1 MVNPPRHTKMP
12 GSRSPHH
19 DDFNRGRRT
28 AALKYFSEGKQQLIR
43 KEKTLQD
50 ILGNWFFEIKE
61 FGQTPEREEKKMKRK
76 LMTMLLA
83 LCLVVTMMPAMTSTA
98 AATSYIENVTA
109 EITAVEGGISALN
122 PTCTTPDS
130 TYSVKIEK
138 VEGKK
143 RIMSLG
149 GKPRY
154 IWSTATSFE
163 PGKTYRLTVRFSSN
177 VESLFTYSS
186 RPGGDV
192 DAPAANVTFKINGE
206 TRPTIDLY
214 TSGAGISEWDDYDTH
229 EMLVQTE
236 VEIPKVA
243 VSGITLNNST
253 LSLTTGQNFTLQAM
267 LSPSNATNKEVT
279 WESSDAGVA
288 AVSKDGVV
296 TAKKA
301 GKATIVVKAADES
314 GKYASC
320 VVTVTEAKKEVTGVT
335 LNKSS
340 LNLGVGGS
348 EVLSATV
355 LPADAT
361 NKQVTWLSSTPSVAT
376 VSQSGVVTGVKEGT
390 TQISVITAEG
400 SKTAICSVT
409 VGGQTPITP
418 TQPGT
423 QTGGI
428 IDPATG
434 KTAAATFSGM
444 EIELDY
450 TSTAYNGSDK
460 EPGVAI
466 QDASGNDLTEDVD
479 YTLDYYN
486 NLTVGKATVIVS
498 GKGKYAGVI
507 AGVKFTIKPKTVTVK
522 AVKKASSRK
531 LNVVWASH
539 KTQTT
544 GFQVRYAT
552 TKKFKSGTYKT
563 VTLTSKSATSKALTK
578 LKAGKTYYV
587 KVRAYK
593 TVDGKKIYSSWSK
606 VKSAKA

>member
-1 MVNPPRHTKMP
+1 MQFP
-12 GSRSPHH
+12 
-19 DDFNRGRRT
+19 
-28 AALKYFSEGKQQLIR
+28 Y
-43 KEKTLQD
+43 
-50 ILGNWFFEIKE
+50 
-61 FGQTPEREEKKMKRK
+61 
-76 LMTMLLA
+76 
-83 LCLVVTMMPAMTSTA
+83 ST
-98 AATSYIENVTA
+98 
-109 EITAVEGGISALN
+109 
-122 PTCTTPDS
+122 
-130 TYSVKIEK
+130 
-138 VEGKK
+138 
-143 RIMSLG
+143 
-149 GKPRY
+149 
-154 IWSTATSFE
+154 
-163 PGKTYRLTVRFSSN
+163 
-177 VESLFTYSS
+177 
-186 RPGGDV
+186 RPSGAV
-192 DAPAANVTFKINGE
+192 DAPAANVTFKINGK
-206 TRPTIDLY
+206 TTTIDLY
-214 TSGAGISEWDDYDTH
+214 TSGDGISDWAPDDNNAN

-301 GKATIVVKAADES
+301 GKATIVAKAADES

-340 LNLGVGGS
+340 LNLGGGGS

-361 NKQVTWLSSTPSVAT
+361 NKQVTWLSSTPSIAT

-418 TQPGT
+418 TEPGT

-507 AGVKFTIKPKTVTVK
+507 AGVRFTIKPKTVTVK
-522 AVKKASSRK
+522 SVKKASSRK

>member
-1 MVNPPRHTKMP
+1 
-12 GSRSPHH
+12 
-19 DDFNRGRRT
+19 
-28 AALKYFSEGKQQLIR
+28 
-43 KEKTLQD
+43 
-50 ILGNWFFEIKE
+50 
-61 FGQTPEREEKKMKRK
+61 MKRK

-98 AATSYIENVTA
+98 AAVTSIEKVTA

-143 RIMSLG
+143 RITRVD
-149 GKPRY
+149 GKPKY

-163 PGKTYRLTVRFSSN
+163 PGNTYRLTVRFSSN
-177 VESLFTYSS
+177 YWEGYSYENS
-186 RPGGDV
+186 MNFAYSTRPSGAV
-192 DAPAANVTFKINGE
+192 DAPAVDVTFKINGK
-206 TRPTIDLY
+206 TTTIDLY
-214 TSGAGISEWDDYDTH
+214 TSGDDISDWAPDDGNAN

-320 VVTVTEAKKEVTGVT
+320 VVTVTEVKKEVTGVT

-390 TQISVITAEG
+390 TQISVITADG

-409 VGGQTPITP
+409 VSGQAQTE
-418 TQPGT
+418 PGT

-460 EPGVAI
+460 EPGVSI

-507 AGVKFTIKPKTVTVK
+507 AGVRFTIKPKTVTVK
-522 AVKKASSRK
+522 SVKKASSRK

-563 VTLTSKSATSKALTK
+563 VTLTSKSATSKVLTK

>member
-1 MVNPPRHTKMP
+1 
-12 GSRSPHH
+12 
-19 DDFNRGRRT
+19 
-28 AALKYFSEGKQQLIR
+28 
-43 KEKTLQD
+43 
-50 ILGNWFFEIKE
+50 
-61 FGQTPEREEKKMKRK
+61 
-76 LMTMLLA
+76 MTMLLA

-98 AATSYIENVTA
+98 AAVTSIEKVTA

-143 RIMSLG
+143 RIMRID
-149 GKPRY
+149 GKPKY

-163 PGKTYRLTVRFSSN
+163 PGNTYRLTVRFSSN
-177 VESLFTYSS
+177 YWEGYSYENS
-186 RPGGDV
+186 MNFAYSTRPSGAV
-192 DAPAANVTFKINGE
+192 DAPAVDVTFKINGK
-206 TRPTIDLY
+206 TTTIDLY
-214 TSGAGISEWDDYDTH
+214 TSGDDISDWAPDDGNAN

-301 GKATIVVKAADES
+301 GKATIVAKAADES

-320 VVTVTEAKKEVTGVT
+320 VVTVTEVKKEVTGVM

-390 TQISVITAEG
+390 TQISVITADG

-409 VGGQTPITP
+409 VSGQAQTE
-418 TQPGT
+418 PGT

-466 QDASGNDLTEDVD
+466 QDAYGNDLTEDVD

-522 AVKKASSRK
+522 SVKKASSRK

>member
-1 MVNPPRHTKMP
+1 
-12 GSRSPHH
+12 
-19 DDFNRGRRT
+19 
-28 AALKYFSEGKQQLIR
+28 
-43 KEKTLQD
+43 
-50 ILGNWFFEIKE
+50 
-61 FGQTPEREEKKMKRK
+61 MKRK

-98 AATSYIENVTA
+98 AAVTSIEKVTA

-143 RIMSLG
+143 RIMRVD
-149 GKPRY
+149 GKPKY
-154 IWSTATSFE
+154 IWTTATSFE
-163 PGKTYRLTVRFSSN
+163 PGNTYRLTVRFSSN
-177 VESLFTYSS
+177 YWEGYSYENS
-186 RPGGDV
+186 MNFAYSTRPSGAV
-192 DAPAANVTFKINGE
+192 DAPAVDVTFKINGK
-206 TRPTIDLY
+206 TTTIDLY
-214 TSGAGISEWDDYDTH
+214 TSGDDISDWAPDDGNAN

-301 GKATIVVKAADES
+301 GKATIVAKAADES

-320 VVTVTEAKKEVTGVT
+320 VVTVTEVKKEVTGVT

-409 VGGQTPITP
+409 VSGQTPITP
-418 TQPGT
+418 TEPGT

-460 EPGVAI
+460 EPGVSI

-507 AGVKFTIKPKTVTVK
+507 AGVRFTIKPKTVTVK
-522 AVKKASSRK
+522 SVKKASSRK

-578 LKAGKTYYV
+578 LKAGNTYYV

-606 VKSAKA
+606 VKSAKV

>member
-1 MVNPPRHTKMP
+1 
-12 GSRSPHH
+12 
-19 DDFNRGRRT
+19 
-28 AALKYFSEGKQQLIR
+28 
-43 KEKTLQD
+43 
-50 ILGNWFFEIKE
+50 
-61 FGQTPEREEKKMKRK
+61 MKRK

-98 AATSYIENVTA
+98 AAVTSIEKVTA

-143 RIMSLG
+143 RIMRVD
-149 GKPRY
+149 GKPKY
-154 IWSTATSFE
+154 IWTTATSFE
-163 PGKTYRLTVRFSSN
+163 PGNTYRLTVRFSSN
-177 VESLFTYSS
+177 YWKGYSYENS
-186 RPGGDV
+186 MNFAYSTRPSGAV
-192 DAPAANVTFKINGE
+192 DAPAVDVTFKINGK
-206 TRPTIDLY
+206 TTTIDLY
-214 TSGAGISEWDDYDTH
+214 TSGDDISDWATDDGNAN

-301 GKATIVVKAADES
+301 GKATIVAKAADES

-320 VVTVTEAKKEVTGVT
+320 VVTVTEVKKEVTGVT

-340 LNLGVGGS
+340 LNLGIGGS

-409 VGGQTPITP
+409 VSGQTPITP
-418 TQPGT
+418 TEPGT

-450 TSTAYNGSDK
+450 TSTAYNGNDK

-466 QDASGNDLTEDVD
+466 QDAYGNDLTEDVD

-507 AGVKFTIKPKTVTVK
+507 AGVRFTIKPKTVTVK
-522 AVKKASSRK
+522 SVKKASSRK

>member
-1 MVNPPRHTKMP
+1 
-12 GSRSPHH
+12 
-19 DDFNRGRRT
+19 
-28 AALKYFSEGKQQLIR
+28 
-43 KEKTLQD
+43 
-50 ILGNWFFEIKE
+50 
-61 FGQTPEREEKKMKRK
+61 MKRK

-98 AATSYIENVTA
+98 AAVTSIEKVTA

-143 RIMSLG
+143 RITRID
-149 GKPRY
+149 GKPKY

-163 PGKTYRLTVRFSSN
+163 PGNTYRLTVRFSSN
-177 VESLFTYSS
+177 YWEGYSYENS
-186 RPGGDV
+186 MNFAYSTRPSGAV
-192 DAPAANVTFKINGE
+192 DAPAVDVTFKINGK
-206 TRPTIDLY
+206 TTTIDLY
-214 TSGAGISEWDDYDTH
+214 TSGDDISDWAPDDGNAN

-301 GKATIVVKAADES
+301 GKATIVAKAADES

-320 VVTVTEAKKEVTGVT
+320 VVTVTEVKKEVTGVT

-390 TQISVITAEG
+390 TQISVITADG

-409 VGGQTPITP
+409 VSGQAQTE
-418 TQPGT
+418 PGT

-466 QDASGNDLTEDVD
+466 QDAYGNDLTEDVD

-507 AGVKFTIKPKTVTVK
+507 AGVRFTIKPKTVTVK
-522 AVKKASSRK
+522 SVKKASSRK

-606 VKSAKA
+606 VKSAKV

>member
-1 MVNPPRHTKMP
+1 M
-12 GSRSPHH
+12 
-19 DDFNRGRRT
+19 
-28 AALKYFSEGKQQLIR
+28 
-43 KEKTLQD
+43 QD

-98 AATSYIENVTA
+98 AAISSIEKVTA

-143 RIMSLG
+143 RIMRID
-149 GKPRY
+149 GKPKY

-177 VESLFTYSS
+177 YWEGYSYADS
-186 RPGGDV
+186 MQFSYSTRPSGAV
-192 DAPAANVTFKINGE
+192 DAPAVDVTFKINGE

-214 TSGAGISEWDDYDTH
+214 TSGDGISDWAPDDGNAN

-301 GKATIVVKAADES
+301 GKATIVAKAADES

-409 VGGQTPITP
+409 VSGQAQTE
-418 TQPGT
+418 PGT

-428 IDPATG
+428 VDPATG

-507 AGVKFTIKPKTVTVK
+507 AGVRFTIKPKTVTVK
-522 AVKKASSRK
+522 SVKKASSRK

>member
-1 MVNPPRHTKMP
+1 
-12 GSRSPHH
+12 
-19 DDFNRGRRT
+19 
-28 AALKYFSEGKQQLIR
+28 
-43 KEKTLQD
+43 
-50 ILGNWFFEIKE
+50 
-61 FGQTPEREEKKMKRK
+61 
-76 LMTMLLA
+76 MLLA

-98 AATSYIENVTA
+98 AAVTSIEKVTA

-143 RIMSLG
+143 RIMRVD
-149 GKPRY
+149 GKPKY
-154 IWSTATSFE
+154 IWTTATSFE
-163 PGKTYRLTVRFSSN
+163 PGNTYRLTVRFSSN
-177 VESLFTYSS
+177 YWEGYSYENS
-186 RPGGDV
+186 MNFAYSTRPSGAV
-192 DAPAANVTFKINGE
+192 DAPAVDVTFKINGK
-206 TRPTIDLY
+206 TTTIDLY
-214 TSGAGISEWDDYDTH
+214 TSGDDISDWAPDDGNAN

-301 GKATIVVKAADES
+301 GKATIVAKAADES

-390 TQISVITAEG
+390 TQISVITADG
-400 SKTAICSVT
+400 SKTAICSVI
-409 VGGQTPITP
+409 VSGQTQTE
-418 TQPGT
+418 PGT

-460 EPGVAI
+460 EPGVSI

-507 AGVKFTIKPKTVTVK
+507 AGVRFTIKPKTVTVK
-522 AVKKASSRK
+522 SVKKASSRK

>member
-1 MVNPPRHTKMP
+1 
-12 GSRSPHH
+12 
-19 DDFNRGRRT
+19 
-28 AALKYFSEGKQQLIR
+28 
-43 KEKTLQD
+43 
-50 ILGNWFFEIKE
+50 
-61 FGQTPEREEKKMKRK
+61 MKRK

-98 AATSYIENVTA
+98 AAVTSIEKVTA

-130 TYSVKIEK
+130 TYSVRIEK

-143 RIMSLG
+143 RIMRID
-149 GKPRY
+149 GKPKY

-163 PGKTYRLTVRFSSN
+163 PGNTYRLTVRFSSN
-177 VESLFTYSS
+177 VESMTFPYST
-186 RPGGDV
+186 RPSGAV
-192 DAPAANVTFKINGE
+192 DAPAVDVTFKINGK
-206 TRPTIDLY
+206 TTTIDLY
-214 TSGAGISEWDDYDTH
+214 TSGDGISEWDDNDIR

-301 GKATIVVKAADES
+301 GKATIVAKAADES

-361 NKQVTWLSSTPSVAT
+361 NKQVTWLSSTPSIAT

-409 VGGQTPITP
+409 VSGQTPITP
-418 TQPGT
+418 TEPGT

-507 AGVKFTIKPKTVTVK
+507 AGVRFTIKPKTVTIK
-522 AVKKASSRK
+522 SVKKASSRK

>member
-1 MVNPPRHTKMP
+1 
-12 GSRSPHH
+12 
-19 DDFNRGRRT
+19 
-28 AALKYFSEGKQQLIR
+28 
-43 KEKTLQD
+43 
-50 ILGNWFFEIKE
+50 
-61 FGQTPEREEKKMKRK
+61 MKRK

-98 AATSYIENVTA
+98 AAVTSIEKVTA

-143 RIMSLG
+143 RITRID
-149 GKPRY
+149 GKPKY

-163 PGKTYRLTVRFSSN
+163 PGNTYRLTVRFSSN
-177 VESLFTYSS
+177 YWEGYSYENS
-186 RPGGDV
+186 MNFAYSTRPSGAV
-192 DAPAANVTFKINGE
+192 DAPAVDVTFKINGK
-206 TRPTIDLY
+206 TTTIDLY
-214 TSGAGISEWDDYDTH
+214 TSGDDISDWAPDDGNAN

-301 GKATIVVKAADES
+301 GKATIVAKAADES

-320 VVTVTEAKKEVTGVT
+320 VVTVTEVKKEVTGVT

-409 VGGQTPITP
+409 VSGQAQTE
-418 TQPGT
+418 PGT

-460 EPGVAI
+460 EPGVSI

-507 AGVKFTIKPKTVTVK
+507 AGVRFTIKPKTVTVK
-522 AVKKASSRK
+522 SVKKASSRK

>member
-1 MVNPPRHTKMP
+1 M
-12 GSRSPHH
+12 
-19 DDFNRGRRT
+19 
-28 AALKYFSEGKQQLIR
+28 
-43 KEKTLQD
+43 
-50 ILGNWFFEIKE
+50 
-61 FGQTPEREEKKMKRK
+61 
-76 LMTMLLA
+76 
-83 LCLVVTMMPAMTSTA
+83 
-98 AATSYIENVTA
+98 
-109 EITAVEGGISALN
+109 
-122 PTCTTPDS
+122 
-130 TYSVKIEK
+130 
-138 VEGKK
+138 
-143 RIMSLG
+143 
-149 GKPRY
+149 
-154 IWSTATSFE
+154 
-163 PGKTYRLTVRFSSN
+163 
-177 VESLFTYSS
+177 
-186 RPGGDV
+186 
-192 DAPAANVTFKINGE
+192 TFKINGK
-206 TRPTIDLY
+206 TTTIDLY
-214 TSGAGISEWDDYDTH
+214 TSGDDISDWAPDDGNAN

-301 GKATIVVKAADES
+301 GKATIVAKAADES

-361 NKQVTWLSSTPSVAT
+361 NKQVTWLSSTPSIAT

-409 VGGQTPITP
+409 VSGQTPITP
-418 TQPGT
+418 TEPGT

-434 KTAAATFSGM
+434 KTAATTFSGM

-507 AGVKFTIKPKTVTVK
+507 AGVRFTIKPKTVTVK
-522 AVKKASSRK
+522 SVKKASSRK

>member
-1 MVNPPRHTKMP
+1 
-12 GSRSPHH
+12 
-19 DDFNRGRRT
+19 
-28 AALKYFSEGKQQLIR
+28 
-43 KEKTLQD
+43 
-50 ILGNWFFEIKE
+50 
-61 FGQTPEREEKKMKRK
+61 MKRK

-98 AATSYIENVTA
+98 AAVTSIEKVTA

-143 RIMSLG
+143 RIMRVD
-149 GKPRY
+149 GKPKY

-163 PGKTYRLTVRFSSN
+163 PGNTYRLTVRFSSN
-177 VESLFTYSS
+177 YWEGYSYENS
-186 RPGGDV
+186 MNFAYSTRPSGAV
-192 DAPAANVTFKINGE
+192 DAPAVDVTFKINGK
-206 TRPTIDLY
+206 TTTIDLY
-214 TSGAGISEWDDYDTH
+214 TSGDDISDWAPDDGNAN

-301 GKATIVVKAADES
+301 GKATIVAKAADES

-320 VVTVTEAKKEVTGVT
+320 VVTVTEVKKEVTGVT

-340 LNLGVGGS
+340 LNLGIGGS

-390 TQISVITAEG
+390 TQISVITADG

-409 VGGQTPITP
+409 VSGQAQTE
-418 TQPGT
+418 PGT

-460 EPGVAI
+460 EPGVSI

-479 YTLDYYN
+479 YTLDYHN

-507 AGVKFTIKPKTVTVK
+507 AGVRFTIKPKTVTVK
-522 AVKKASSRK
+522 SVKKASSRK

>member
-1 MVNPPRHTKMP
+1 
-12 GSRSPHH
+12 
-19 DDFNRGRRT
+19 
-28 AALKYFSEGKQQLIR
+28 
-43 KEKTLQD
+43 
-50 ILGNWFFEIKE
+50 
-61 FGQTPEREEKKMKRK
+61 MKRK

-98 AATSYIENVTA
+98 AAISSIEKVTA

-130 TYSVKIEK
+130 TYSVRIEK

-143 RIMSLG
+143 KIMNIY

-163 PGKTYRLTVRFSSN
+163 PGNTYRLTVRFSSN
-177 VESLFTYSS
+177 VESMTFPYGT
-186 RPGGDV
+186 RPSGAV
-192 DAPAANVTFKINGE
+192 DAPAADVTFKINGK
-206 TRPTIDLY
+206 TTTIDLY
-214 TSGAGISEWDDYDTH
+214 TSGDGISEWDDNDIR

-253 LSLTTGQNFTLQAM
+253 LSLTTGQNFTLQAS

-301 GKATIVVKAADES
+301 GKATIVAKAADES

-390 TQISVITAEG
+390 TQISVITADG

-409 VGGQTPITP
+409 VSGQTQTE
-418 TQPGT
+418 PGT

-466 QDASGNDLTEDVD
+466 QDAYGNDLTEDVD

-507 AGVKFTIKPKTVTVK
+507 AGVRFTIKPKTVTVK
-522 AVKKASSRK
+522 SVKKASSRK

>member
-1 MVNPPRHTKMP
+1 
-12 GSRSPHH
+12 
-19 DDFNRGRRT
+19 
-28 AALKYFSEGKQQLIR
+28 
-43 KEKTLQD
+43 
-50 ILGNWFFEIKE
+50 
-61 FGQTPEREEKKMKRK
+61 MKRK

-98 AATSYIENVTA
+98 AAVTSIEKVTA

-143 RIMSLG
+143 RMMLPS
-149 GKPRY
+149 GKPKY

-163 PGKTYRLTVRFSSN
+163 PGNTYRLTVRFSSN
-177 VESLFTYSS
+177 YWEGYSYENS
-186 RPGGDV
+186 MNFAYSTRPSGAV
-192 DAPAANVTFKINGE
+192 DAPAVDVTFKINGK
-206 TRPTIDLY
+206 TTTIDLY
-214 TSGAGISEWDDYDTH
+214 TSGDDISDWAPDDGNAN

-301 GKATIVVKAADES
+301 GKATIVAKAADES

-361 NKQVTWLSSTPSVAT
+361 NKQVTWLSSTPSIAT

-390 TQISVITAEG
+390 TQISVITADG

-409 VGGQTPITP
+409 VSGQTPITP
-418 TQPGT
+418 TEPGT

-466 QDASGNDLTEDVD
+466 QDAYGNDLTEDVD

-507 AGVKFTIKPKTVTVK
+507 AGVRFTIKPKTVTVK
-522 AVKKASSRK
+522 SVKKASSRK

>member
-1 MVNPPRHTKMP
+1 MP
-12 GSRSPHH
+12 GRRSPHH

-98 AATSYIENVTA
+98 AAISFIEKVTA

-143 RIMSLG
+143 RIMRID
-149 GKPRY
+149 GKPKY

-163 PGKTYRLTVRFSSN
+163 PGNTYRLTVRFSSN
-177 VESLFTYSS
+177 YWEGYSYENS
-186 RPGGDV
+186 MNFAYSTRPSGAV
-192 DAPAANVTFKINGE
+192 DAPAVDVTFKINGK
-206 TRPTIDLY
+206 TTTIDLY
-214 TSGAGISEWDDYDTH
+214 TSGDGISDWAPDDGNAN

-301 GKATIVVKAADES
+301 GKATIVAKAADES

-390 TQISVITAEG
+390 TQISVITADG

-409 VGGQTPITP
+409 VSGQTPITP
-418 TQPGT
+418 TEPGT

-466 QDASGNDLTEDVD
+466 QDAYGNDLTEDVD

-507 AGVKFTIKPKTVTVK
+507 AGVRFTIKPKTVTVK
-522 AVKKASSRK
+522 SVKKASSRK

>member
-1 MVNPPRHTKMP
+1 
-12 GSRSPHH
+12 
-19 DDFNRGRRT
+19 
-28 AALKYFSEGKQQLIR
+28 
-43 KEKTLQD
+43 
-50 ILGNWFFEIKE
+50 
-61 FGQTPEREEKKMKRK
+61 MKRK

-98 AATSYIENVTA
+98 AAVTSIEKVTA

-143 RIMSLG
+143 RIMRVD
-149 GKPRY
+149 GKPKY
-154 IWSTATSFE
+154 IWTTATSFE
-163 PGKTYRLTVRFSSN
+163 PGNTYRLTVRFSSN
-177 VESLFTYSS
+177 YWEGYSYENS
-186 RPGGDV
+186 MNFAYSTRPSGAV
-192 DAPAANVTFKINGE
+192 DAPAVDVTFKINGK
-206 TRPTIDLY
+206 TTTIDLY
-214 TSGAGISEWDDYDTH
+214 TSGDDISDWAPDDGNAN

-301 GKATIVVKAADES
+301 GKATIVAKAADES

-320 VVTVTEAKKEVTGVT
+320 VVTVTEVKKEVTGVM

-390 TQISVITAEG
+390 TQISVITADG

-409 VGGQTPITP
+409 VSGQAQTE
-418 TQPGT
+418 PGT

-466 QDASGNDLTEDVD
+466 QDAYGNDLTEDVD

-522 AVKKASSRK
+522 SVKKASSRK

>member
-1 MVNPPRHTKMP
+1 
-12 GSRSPHH
+12 
-19 DDFNRGRRT
+19 
-28 AALKYFSEGKQQLIR
+28 
-43 KEKTLQD
+43 
-50 ILGNWFFEIKE
+50 
-61 FGQTPEREEKKMKRK
+61 MKRK

-98 AATSYIENVTA
+98 AAVTSIEKVTA

-143 RIMSLG
+143 RIMRID
-149 GKPRY
+149 GKPKY

-163 PGKTYRLTVRFSSN
+163 PGNTYRLTVRFSSN
-177 VESLFTYSS
+177 VESMNFPYSS

-192 DAPAANVTFKINGE
+192 DAPAAEVTFKINGK
-206 TRPTIDLY
+206 TTTIDLY
-214 TSGAGISEWDDYDTH
+214 TSGDGISDWAPDDGNAN

-301 GKATIVVKAADES
+301 GKATIVAKAADES

-320 VVTVTEAKKEVTGVT
+320 VVTVTEVKKEVTGVT

-390 TQISVITAEG
+390 TQISVITADG
-400 SKTAICSVT
+400 SKTAICSVI
-409 VGGQTPITP
+409 VSGQTQTE
-418 TQPGT
+418 PGT

-460 EPGVAI
+460 EPGVSI

-507 AGVKFTIKPKTVTVK
+507 AGVRFTIKPKTVTVK
-522 AVKKASSRK
+522 SVKKASSRK

>member
-1 MVNPPRHTKMP
+1 
-12 GSRSPHH
+12 
-19 DDFNRGRRT
+19 
-28 AALKYFSEGKQQLIR
+28 
-43 KEKTLQD
+43 
-50 ILGNWFFEIKE
+50 
-61 FGQTPEREEKKMKRK
+61 MKRK

-98 AATSYIENVTA
+98 AAVTSIEKVTA

-143 RIMSLG
+143 RITRID
-149 GKPRY
+149 GKPKY

-163 PGKTYRLTVRFSSN
+163 PGNTYRLTVRFSSN
-177 VESLFTYSS
+177 YWEGYSS
-186 RPGGDV
+186 AESMNFAYSTRPSGAV
-192 DAPAANVTFKINGE
+192 DAPAVDVTFKINGK
-206 TRPTIDLY
+206 TTTIDLY
-214 TSGAGISEWDDYDTH
+214 TSGDDISDWAPDDGNAN

-301 GKATIVVKAADES
+301 GKATIVAKAADES

-361 NKQVTWLSSTPSVAT
+361 NKQVTWLSSTPSIAT

-390 TQISVITAEG
+390 TQISVITADG

-409 VGGQTPITP
+409 VSGQTPITP
-418 TQPGT
+418 TEPGT

-434 KTAAATFSGM
+434 KTASATFSGM

-466 QDASGNDLTEDVD
+466 QDAYGNDLTEDVD

-507 AGVKFTIKPKTVTVK
+507 AGVRFTIKPKTVTVK
-522 AVKKASSRK
+522 SVKKASSRK

-606 VKSAKA
+606 VKSAKV

>member
-1 MVNPPRHTKMP
+1 
-12 GSRSPHH
+12 
-19 DDFNRGRRT
+19 
-28 AALKYFSEGKQQLIR
+28 
-43 KEKTLQD
+43 
-50 ILGNWFFEIKE
+50 
-61 FGQTPEREEKKMKRK
+61 MKRK

-98 AATSYIENVTA
+98 AAVTSIEKVTA

-143 RIMSLG
+143 RIMRVD
-149 GKPRY
+149 GKPKY
-154 IWSTATSFE
+154 IWTTATSFE
-163 PGKTYRLTVRFSSN
+163 PGNTYRLTVRFSSN
-177 VESLFTYSS
+177 YWEGYSYENS
-186 RPGGDV
+186 MNFAYSTRPSGAV
-192 DAPAANVTFKINGE
+192 DAPAVDVTFKINGK
-206 TRPTIDLY
+206 TTTIDLY
-214 TSGAGISEWDDYDTH
+214 TSGDDISDWAPDDGNAN

-301 GKATIVVKAADES
+301 GKATIVAKAADES

-361 NKQVTWLSSTPSVAT
+361 NKQVTWLSSTPSIAT

-390 TQISVITAEG
+390 TQISVITADG

-409 VGGQTPITP
+409 VSGQTPITP
-418 TQPGT
+418 TEPGT

-466 QDASGNDLTEDVD
+466 QDAYGNDLTEDVD

-507 AGVKFTIKPKTVTVK
+507 AGARFTIKPKTVTVK
-522 AVKKASSRK
+522 SVKKASSRK

>member
-1 MVNPPRHTKMP
+1 
-12 GSRSPHH
+12 
-19 DDFNRGRRT
+19 
-28 AALKYFSEGKQQLIR
+28 
-43 KEKTLQD
+43 
-50 ILGNWFFEIKE
+50 
-61 FGQTPEREEKKMKRK
+61 MKRK

-98 AATSYIENVTA
+98 AAVTSIEKVTA

-143 RIMSLG
+143 RIMRVD
-149 GKPRY
+149 GKPKY

-163 PGKTYRLTVRFSSN
+163 PGNTYRLTVRFSSN
-177 VESLFTYSS
+177 YWEEYSYENS
-186 RPGGDV
+186 MNFAYSTRPSGAV
-192 DAPAANVTFKINGE
+192 DAPAVDVTFKINGK
-206 TRPTIDLY
+206 TTTIDLY
-214 TSGAGISEWDDYDTH
+214 TSGDDISDWAPDDGNAN

-301 GKATIVVKAADES
+301 GKATIVAKAADES

-390 TQISVITAEG
+390 TQISVITADG
-400 SKTAICSVT
+400 SKTAICSVI
-409 VGGQTPITP
+409 VSGQTQTE
-418 TQPGT
+418 PGT

-507 AGVKFTIKPKTVTVK
+507 AGVRFTIKPKTVTVK
-522 AVKKASSRK
+522 SVKKASSRK

>member
-1 MVNPPRHTKMP
+1 
-12 GSRSPHH
+12 
-19 DDFNRGRRT
+19 
-28 AALKYFSEGKQQLIR
+28 
-43 KEKTLQD
+43 
-50 ILGNWFFEIKE
+50 
-61 FGQTPEREEKKMKRK
+61 MKRK

-98 AATSYIENVTA
+98 AAVTSIEKVTA

-143 RIMSLG
+143 RIMRVD
-149 GKPRY
+149 GKPKY
-154 IWSTATSFE
+154 IWTTATSFE
-163 PGKTYRLTVRFSSN
+163 PGNTYRLTVRFSSN
-177 VESLFTYSS
+177 YWEGYSYENS
-186 RPGGDV
+186 MNFAYSTRPSGAV
-192 DAPAANVTFKINGE
+192 DAPAVDVTFKINGK
-206 TRPTIDLY
+206 TTTIDLY
-214 TSGAGISEWDDYDTH
+214 TSGDDISDWAPDDGNAN

-301 GKATIVVKAADES
+301 GKATIVAKAADES

-320 VVTVTEAKKEVTGVT
+320 VVTVTEVKKEVTGVT

-361 NKQVTWLSSTPSVAT
+361 NKQVTWLSSTPSIAT

-390 TQISVITAEG
+390 TQISVITADG

-409 VGGQTPITP
+409 VSGQAQTE
-418 TQPGT
+418 PGT

-434 KTAAATFSGM
+434 KTAAVTFSGM

-460 EPGVAI
+460 EPGVSI

-507 AGVKFTIKPKTVTVK
+507 AGVRFTIKPKTVTVK
-522 AVKKASSRK
+522 SVKKASSRK

>member
-1 MVNPPRHTKMP
+1 
-12 GSRSPHH
+12 
-19 DDFNRGRRT
+19 
-28 AALKYFSEGKQQLIR
+28 
-43 KEKTLQD
+43 
-50 ILGNWFFEIKE
+50 
-61 FGQTPEREEKKMKRK
+61 MKRK

-98 AATSYIENVTA
+98 AAVTSIEKVTA

-143 RIMSLG
+143 RIMRID
-149 GKPRY
+149 GKPKY
-154 IWSTATSFE
+154 IWTTATSFE
-163 PGKTYRLTVRFSSN
+163 PGNTYRLTVRFSSN
-177 VESLFTYSS
+177 YWEGYSYENS
-186 RPGGDV
+186 MNFAYSTRPSGAV
-192 DAPAANVTFKINGE
+192 DAPAVDVTFKINGK
-206 TRPTIDLY
+206 TTTIDLY
-214 TSGAGISEWDDYDTH
+214 TSGDDISDWAPDDGNAN

-301 GKATIVVKAADES
+301 GKATIVAKAADES

-320 VVTVTEAKKEVTGVT
+320 VVTVTEVKKEVTGVT

-390 TQISVITAEG
+390 TQISVITADG

-409 VGGQTPITP
+409 VSGQAQTE
-418 TQPGT
+418 PGT

-460 EPGVAI
+460 EPGVSI

-507 AGVKFTIKPKTVTVK
+507 AGVRFTIKPKTVTVK
-522 AVKKASSRK
+522 SVKKASSRK

>member
-1 MVNPPRHTKMP
+1 
-12 GSRSPHH
+12 
-19 DDFNRGRRT
+19 
-28 AALKYFSEGKQQLIR
+28 
-43 KEKTLQD
+43 
-50 ILGNWFFEIKE
+50 
-61 FGQTPEREEKKMKRK
+61 MKRR

-98 AATSYIENVTA
+98 AAVTSIEKVTA

-143 RIMSLG
+143 RIMRVD
-149 GKPRY
+149 GKPKY
-154 IWSTATSFE
+154 IWTTATSFE
-163 PGKTYRLTVRFSSN
+163 PGNTYRLTVRFSSN
-177 VESLFTYSS
+177 YWEGYSYENS
-186 RPGGDV
+186 MNFAYSTRPSGAV
-192 DAPAANVTFKINGE
+192 DAPAVDVTFKINGK
-206 TRPTIDLY
+206 TTTIDLY
-214 TSGAGISEWDDYDTH
+214 TSGDDISDWAPDDGNAN

-301 GKATIVVKAADES
+301 GKATIVAKAADES

-320 VVTVTEAKKEVTGVT
+320 VVTVTEVKKEVTGVT

-409 VGGQTPITP
+409 VSGQAQTE
-418 TQPGT
+418 PGT

-460 EPGVAI
+460 EPGVSI

-507 AGVKFTIKPKTVTVK
+507 AGVRFTIKPKTVTVK
-522 AVKKASSRK
+522 SVKKASSRK

>member
-1 MVNPPRHTKMP
+1 
-12 GSRSPHH
+12 
-19 DDFNRGRRT
+19 
-28 AALKYFSEGKQQLIR
+28 
-43 KEKTLQD
+43 
-50 ILGNWFFEIKE
+50 
-61 FGQTPEREEKKMKRK
+61 
-76 LMTMLLA
+76 MLLA

-98 AATSYIENVTA
+98 AAVTSIEKVTA

-143 RIMSLG
+143 RIMRID
-149 GKPRY
+149 GKPKY

-163 PGKTYRLTVRFSSN
+163 PGNTYRLTVRFSSN
-177 VESLFTYSS
+177 YWEGYSYENS
-186 RPGGDV
+186 MNFAYSTRPSGAV
-192 DAPAANVTFKINGE
+192 DAPAVDVTFKINGK
-206 TRPTIDLY
+206 TTTIDLY
-214 TSGAGISEWDDYDTH
+214 TSGDDISDWAPDDGNAN

-301 GKATIVVKAADES
+301 GKATIVAKAADES

-320 VVTVTEAKKEVTGVT
+320 VVTVTEVKKEVTGVT

-390 TQISVITAEG
+390 TQISVITADG

-409 VGGQTPITP
+409 VSGQAQTE
-418 TQPGT
+418 PGT

-460 EPGVAI
+460 EPGVSI

-507 AGVKFTIKPKTVTVK
+507 AGVRFTIKPKTVTVK
-522 AVKKASSRK
+522 SVKKASSRK

>member
-1 MVNPPRHTKMP
+1 
-12 GSRSPHH
+12 
-19 DDFNRGRRT
+19 
-28 AALKYFSEGKQQLIR
+28 
-43 KEKTLQD
+43 
-50 ILGNWFFEIKE
+50 
-61 FGQTPEREEKKMKRK
+61 MKRK

-98 AATSYIENVTA
+98 AAVTSIEKVTA

-143 RIMSLG
+143 RIMRVD
-149 GKPRY
+149 GKPKY

-163 PGKTYRLTVRFSSN
+163 PGNTYRLTVRFSSN
-177 VESLFTYSS
+177 YWEEYSYENS
-186 RPGGDV
+186 MNFAYSTRPSGAV
-192 DAPAANVTFKINGE
+192 DAPAVDVTFKINGK
-206 TRPTIDLY
+206 TTTIDLY
-214 TSGAGISEWDDYDTH
+214 TSGDDISDWAPDDGNAN

-279 WESSDAGVA
+279 WGSSDAGVA

-301 GKATIVVKAADES
+301 GKATIVAKAADES

-361 NKQVTWLSSTPSVAT
+361 NKQVTWLSSTPSIAT

-390 TQISVITAEG
+390 TQISVITADG

-409 VGGQTPITP
+409 VSGQAQTE
-418 TQPGT
+418 PGT

-460 EPGVAI
+460 EPGVSI

-507 AGVKFTIKPKTVTVK
+507 AGVRFTIKPKTVTVK
-522 AVKKASSRK
+522 SVKKASSRK

-563 VTLTSKSATSKALTK
+563 VTLTSKSATSKVLTK

>member
-1 MVNPPRHTKMP
+1 
-12 GSRSPHH
+12 
-19 DDFNRGRRT
+19 
-28 AALKYFSEGKQQLIR
+28 
-43 KEKTLQD
+43 
-50 ILGNWFFEIKE
+50 
-61 FGQTPEREEKKMKRK
+61 
-76 LMTMLLA
+76 MLLA

-98 AATSYIENVTA
+98 AAVTSIEKVTA

-143 RIMSLG
+143 RIMRID
-149 GKPRY
+149 GKPKY

-163 PGKTYRLTVRFSSN
+163 PGNTYRLTVRFSSN
-177 VESLFTYSS
+177 YWEEYSYENS
-186 RPGGDV
+186 MNFAYSTRPSGAV
-192 DAPAANVTFKINGE
+192 DAPAVDVTFKINGK
-206 TRPTIDLY
+206 TTTIDLY
-214 TSGAGISEWDDYDTH
+214 TSGDDISDWAPDDGNAN

-301 GKATIVVKAADES
+301 GKATIVAKAADES

-320 VVTVTEAKKEVTGVT
+320 VVTVTEVKKEVTGVM

-390 TQISVITAEG
+390 TQISVITADG

-409 VGGQTPITP
+409 VSGQAQTE
-418 TQPGT
+418 PGT

-466 QDASGNDLTEDVD
+466 QDAYGNDLTEDVD

-507 AGVKFTIKPKTVTVK
+507 AGVRFTIKPKTVTVK
-522 AVKKASSRK
+522 SVKKASSRK

>member
-1 MVNPPRHTKMP
+1 M
-12 GSRSPHH
+12 
-19 DDFNRGRRT
+19 
-28 AALKYFSEGKQQLIR
+28 
-43 KEKTLQD
+43 QD

-98 AATSYIENVTA
+98 AAISSIEKVTA

-143 RIMSLG
+143 RIMRID
-149 GKPRY
+149 GKPKY

-177 VESLFTYSS
+177 YWEGYSYADS
-186 RPGGDV
+186 MQFSYSTRPSGAV
-192 DAPAANVTFKINGE
+192 DAPAANVTFKINGK
-206 TRPTIDLY
+206 TTTIDLY
-214 TSGAGISEWDDYDTH
+214 TSGDGISDWAPDDGNAN

-320 VVTVTEAKKEVTGVT
+320 VVTVTEVKKEVTGVT

-390 TQISVITAEG
+390 TQISVITADG

-409 VGGQTPITP
+409 VSGQAQTE
-418 TQPGT
+418 PGT

-466 QDASGNDLTEDVD
+466 QDAYGNDLTEDVD

-507 AGVKFTIKPKTVTVK
+507 AGARFTIKPKTVTVK
-522 AVKKASSRK
+522 SVKKASSRK

>member
-1 MVNPPRHTKMP
+1 
-12 GSRSPHH
+12 
-19 DDFNRGRRT
+19 
-28 AALKYFSEGKQQLIR
+28 
-43 KEKTLQD
+43 
-50 ILGNWFFEIKE
+50 
-61 FGQTPEREEKKMKRK
+61 MKRK

-98 AATSYIENVTA
+98 AAVTSIEKVTA

-143 RIMSLG
+143 RIMRID
-149 GKPRY
+149 GKPKY

-163 PGKTYRLTVRFSSN
+163 PGNTYRLTVRFSSN
-177 VESLFTYSS
+177 YWEGYSYENS
-186 RPGGDV
+186 MNFAYSTRPSGAV
-192 DAPAANVTFKINGE
+192 DAPAVDVTFKINGK
-206 TRPTIDLY
+206 TTTIDLY
-214 TSGAGISEWDDYDTH
+214 TSGDDISDWAPDDGNAN

-301 GKATIVVKAADES
+301 GKATIVAKAADES

-390 TQISVITAEG
+390 TQISVITADG
-400 SKTAICSVT
+400 SKTAICSVI
-409 VGGQTPITP
+409 VSGQTQTE
-418 TQPGT
+418 PGT

-434 KTAAATFSGM
+434 KTAAVTFSGM

-460 EPGVAI
+460 EPGVSI

-507 AGVKFTIKPKTVTVK
+507 AGVRFTIKPKTVTVK
-522 AVKKASSRK
+522 SVKKASSRK

>member
-1 MVNPPRHTKMP
+1 
-12 GSRSPHH
+12 
-19 DDFNRGRRT
+19 
-28 AALKYFSEGKQQLIR
+28 
-43 KEKTLQD
+43 
-50 ILGNWFFEIKE
+50 
-61 FGQTPEREEKKMKRK
+61 MKRK

-98 AATSYIENVTA
+98 AAVTSIEKVTA

-143 RIMSLG
+143 RIMRID
-149 GKPRY
+149 GKPKY
-154 IWSTATSFE
+154 IWTTATSFE
-163 PGKTYRLTVRFSSN
+163 PGNTYRLTVRFSSN
-177 VESLFTYSS
+177 YWEGYSYADS
-186 RPGGDV
+186 MQFPYSTRPSGAV
-192 DAPAANVTFKINGE
+192 DAPAANVTFKINGK
-206 TRPTIDLY
+206 TTTIDLY
-214 TSGAGISEWDDYDTH
+214 TSGDGISDWAPDDSNAN

-320 VVTVTEAKKEVTGVT
+320 VVTVTEGKKEVTGVT

-340 LNLGVGGS
+340 LNLSIGGS
-348 EVLSATV
+348 EVLSAMV

-376 VSQSGVVTGVKEGT
+376 VSQSGMVTGMKEGT
-390 TQISVITAEG
+390 TQISVITADG

-409 VGGQTPITP
+409 VSGQTPVAP
-418 TQPGT
+418 TEPGT

-466 QDASGNDLTEDVD
+466 QDAYGNDLTEDVD

-507 AGVKFTIKPKTVTVK
+507 AGARFTIKPKTVTVK
-522 AVKKASSRK
+522 SVKKASSRK

>member
-1 MVNPPRHTKMP
+1 
-12 GSRSPHH
+12 
-19 DDFNRGRRT
+19 
-28 AALKYFSEGKQQLIR
+28 
-43 KEKTLQD
+43 
-50 ILGNWFFEIKE
+50 
-61 FGQTPEREEKKMKRK
+61 MKRK

-98 AATSYIENVTA
+98 AAVTSIEKVTA

-143 RIMSLG
+143 RIMRVD
-149 GKPRY
+149 GKPKY

-163 PGKTYRLTVRFSSN
+163 PGNTYRLTVRFSSN
-177 VESLFTYSS
+177 YWEGYSYENS
-186 RPGGDV
+186 MNFAYSTRPSGAV
-192 DAPAANVTFKINGE
+192 DAPAVDVTFKINGK
-206 TRPTIDLY
+206 TTTIDLY
-214 TSGAGISEWDDYDTH
+214 TSGDDISDWAPDDGNAN

-279 WESSDAGVA
+279 WESSDAGIA

-301 GKATIVVKAADES
+301 GKATIVAKAADES

-361 NKQVTWLSSTPSVAT
+361 NKQVTWLSSTPSIAT

-409 VGGQTPITP
+409 VSGQAQTE
-418 TQPGT
+418 PGT

-434 KTAAATFSGM
+434 KPAATTFSGM

-460 EPGVAI
+460 EPGVSI

-507 AGVKFTIKPKTVTVK
+507 AGVRFTIKPKTVTVK
-522 AVKKASSRK
+522 SVKKASSRK

>member
-1 MVNPPRHTKMP
+1 
-12 GSRSPHH
+12 
-19 DDFNRGRRT
+19 
-28 AALKYFSEGKQQLIR
+28 
-43 KEKTLQD
+43 
-50 ILGNWFFEIKE
+50 
-61 FGQTPEREEKKMKRK
+61 MKRK

-98 AATSYIENVTA
+98 AAVTSIEKVTA

-143 RIMSLG
+143 RIMRVD
-149 GKPRY
+149 GKPKY

-163 PGKTYRLTVRFSSN
+163 PGNTYRLTVRFSSN
-177 VESLFTYSS
+177 YWKGYSYENS
-186 RPGGDV
+186 MNFAYSTRPSGAV
-192 DAPAANVTFKINGE
+192 DAPAVDVTFKINGK
-206 TRPTIDLY
+206 TTTIDLY
-214 TSGAGISEWDDYDTH
+214 TSGDDISDWAPDDGNAN

-301 GKATIVVKAADES
+301 GKATIVAKAADES

-361 NKQVTWLSSTPSVAT
+361 NKQVTWLSSTPSIAT

-390 TQISVITAEG
+390 TQISVITADG

-409 VGGQTPITP
+409 VSGQAQTE
-418 TQPGT
+418 PGT

-460 EPGVAI
+460 EPGVSI

-507 AGVKFTIKPKTVTVK
+507 AGVRFTIKPKTVTVK
-522 AVKKASSRK
+522 SVKKASSRK

-563 VTLTSKSATSKALTK
+563 VTLTSKSATSKVLTK

>member
-1 MVNPPRHTKMP
+1 
-12 GSRSPHH
+12 
-19 DDFNRGRRT
+19 
-28 AALKYFSEGKQQLIR
+28 
-43 KEKTLQD
+43 
-50 ILGNWFFEIKE
+50 
-61 FGQTPEREEKKMKRK
+61 MKRK

-98 AATSYIENVTA
+98 AAVTYIEKVTA

-143 RIMSLG
+143 RIMRVD
-149 GKPRY
+149 GKPKY

-163 PGKTYRLTVRFSSN
+163 PGNTYRLTVRFSSN
-177 VESLFTYSS
+177 YWEGYSYENS
-186 RPGGDV
+186 MNFAYSTRPSGAV
-192 DAPAANVTFKINGE
+192 DAPAVDVTFKINGK
-206 TRPTIDLY
+206 TTTIDLY
-214 TSGAGISEWDDYDTH
+214 TSGDDISDWAPDDGNAN

-301 GKATIVVKAADES
+301 GKATIVAKAADES

-361 NKQVTWLSSTPSVAT
+361 NKQVTWLSSTPSIAT

-390 TQISVITAEG
+390 TQISVITADG
-400 SKTAICSVT
+400 SKTAICSVI
-409 VGGQTPITP
+409 VSGQTQTE
-418 TQPGT
+418 PGT

-460 EPGVAI
+460 EPGVSI

-507 AGVKFTIKPKTVTVK
+507 AGVRFTIKPKTVTVK
-522 AVKKASSRK
+522 SVKKASSRK

>member
-1 MVNPPRHTKMP
+1 
-12 GSRSPHH
+12 
-19 DDFNRGRRT
+19 
-28 AALKYFSEGKQQLIR
+28 
-43 KEKTLQD
+43 
-50 ILGNWFFEIKE
+50 
-61 FGQTPEREEKKMKRK
+61 MKRK

-98 AATSYIENVTA
+98 AAVTYIEKVTA

-143 RIMSLG
+143 RIMRVD
-149 GKPRY
+149 GKPKY
-154 IWSTATSFE
+154 IWTTATSFE
-163 PGKTYRLTVRFSSN
+163 PGNTYRLTVRFSSN
-177 VESLFTYSS
+177 VESMNFPYSS

-192 DAPAANVTFKINGE
+192 DAPAAEVTFKINGK
-206 TRPTIDLY
+206 TTTIDLY
-214 TSGAGISEWDDYDTH
+214 TSGDDISDWAPDDGNAN

-301 GKATIVVKAADES
+301 GKATIVAKAADES

-320 VVTVTEAKKEVTGVT
+320 VVTVTEVKKEVTGVT

-390 TQISVITAEG
+390 TQISVITADG
-400 SKTAICSVT
+400 SKTAICNVT
-409 VGGQTPITP
+409 VSGQAQTE
-418 TQPGT
+418 PGT

-460 EPGVAI
+460 EPGVSI

-507 AGVKFTIKPKTVTVK
+507 AGVRFTIKPKTVTVK
-522 AVKKASSRK
+522 SVKKASSRK

>member
-1 MVNPPRHTKMP
+1 
-12 GSRSPHH
+12 
-19 DDFNRGRRT
+19 
-28 AALKYFSEGKQQLIR
+28 
-43 KEKTLQD
+43 
-50 ILGNWFFEIKE
+50 
-61 FGQTPEREEKKMKRK
+61 MKRK

-83 LCLVVTMMPAMTSTA
+83 LCLVVTMIPAMTSTA
-98 AATSYIENVTA
+98 AAVTSIEKVTA

-143 RIMSLG
+143 RIMRVD
-149 GKPRY
+149 GKPKY

-163 PGKTYRLTVRFSSN
+163 PGNTYRLTVRFSSN
-177 VESLFTYSS
+177 YWEGYSYENS
-186 RPGGDV
+186 MNFAYSTRPSGAV
-192 DAPAANVTFKINGE
+192 DAPAVDVTFKINGK
-206 TRPTIDLY
+206 TTTIDLY
-214 TSGAGISEWDDYDTH
+214 TSGDDISDWAPDDGNAN

-301 GKATIVVKAADES
+301 GKATIVAKAADES

-361 NKQVTWLSSTPSVAT
+361 NKQVTWLSSTPSIAT

-390 TQISVITAEG
+390 TQISVITADG

-409 VGGQTPITP
+409 VSGQAQTE
-418 TQPGT
+418 PGT

-460 EPGVAI
+460 EPGVSI

-507 AGVKFTIKPKTVTVK
+507 AGVRFTIKPKTVTVK
-522 AVKKASSRK
+522 SVKKASSRK

-563 VTLTSKSATSKALTK
+563 VTLTSKSATSKVLTK

>member
-1 MVNPPRHTKMP
+1 
-12 GSRSPHH
+12 
-19 DDFNRGRRT
+19 
-28 AALKYFSEGKQQLIR
+28 
-43 KEKTLQD
+43 
-50 ILGNWFFEIKE
+50 
-61 FGQTPEREEKKMKRK
+61 MKRK

-98 AATSYIENVTA
+98 AAVTSIEKVTA

-143 RIMSLG
+143 RITRID
-149 GKPRY
+149 GKPKY

-163 PGKTYRLTVRFSSN
+163 PGNTYRLTVRFSSN
-177 VESLFTYSS
+177 VESMTFPYST
-186 RPGGDV
+186 RPSGAV
-192 DAPAANVTFKINGE
+192 DAPAVDVTFKINGK
-206 TRPTIDLY
+206 TTTIDLY
-214 TSGAGISEWDDYDTH
+214 TSGDGISEWDDNDIR

-301 GKATIVVKAADES
+301 GKATIVAKAADES

-355 LPADAT
+355 LPVDAT
-361 NKQVTWLSSTPSVAT
+361 NKQVTWLSSTPSIAT

-409 VGGQTPITP
+409 VSGQTPITP
-418 TQPGT
+418 TEPGT

-434 KTAAATFSGM
+434 KTASATFSGM

-460 EPGVAI
+460 EPGVSI

-507 AGVKFTIKPKTVTVK
+507 AGVRFTIKPKTVTVK
-522 AVKKASSRK
+522 SVKKASSRK

>member
-1 MVNPPRHTKMP
+1 
-12 GSRSPHH
+12 
-19 DDFNRGRRT
+19 
-28 AALKYFSEGKQQLIR
+28 
-43 KEKTLQD
+43 
-50 ILGNWFFEIKE
+50 
-61 FGQTPEREEKKMKRK
+61 MKRK

-98 AATSYIENVTA
+98 AAVTSIEKVTA

-143 RIMSLG
+143 RIMRVD
-149 GKPRY
+149 GKPKY
-154 IWSTATSFE
+154 IWTTATSFE
-163 PGKTYRLTVRFSSN
+163 PGNTYRLTVRFSSN
-177 VESLFTYSS
+177 YWEGYSYENS
-186 RPGGDV
+186 MNFAYSTRPSGAV
-192 DAPAANVTFKINGE
+192 DAPAVDVTFKINGK
-206 TRPTIDLY
+206 TTTIDLY
-214 TSGAGISEWDDYDTH
+214 TSGDDISDWAPDDGNAN

-301 GKATIVVKAADES
+301 GKATIVAKAADES

-320 VVTVTEAKKEVTGVT
+320 VVTVTEVKKEVTGVT

-390 TQISVITAEG
+390 TQISVITADG

-409 VGGQTPITP
+409 VSGQAQTE
-418 TQPGT
+418 PGT

-466 QDASGNDLTEDVD
+466 QDAYGNDLTEDVD

-507 AGVKFTIKPKTVTVK
+507 AGVRFTIKPKTVTVK
-522 AVKKASSRK
+522 SVKKASSRK

>member
-1 MVNPPRHTKMP
+1 
-12 GSRSPHH
+12 
-19 DDFNRGRRT
+19 
-28 AALKYFSEGKQQLIR
+28 
-43 KEKTLQD
+43 
-50 ILGNWFFEIKE
+50 
-61 FGQTPEREEKKMKRK
+61 MKRK

-98 AATSYIENVTA
+98 AAVTSIEKVTA

-143 RIMSLG
+143 RIMRVD
-149 GKPRY
+149 GKPKY

-163 PGKTYRLTVRFSSN
+163 PGNTYRLTVRFSSN
-177 VESLFTYSS
+177 YWEGYSPENS
-186 RPGGDV
+186 MNFAYSTRPSGAV
-192 DAPAANVTFKINGE
+192 DAPAVDVTFKINGK
-206 TRPTIDLY
+206 TTTIDLY
-214 TSGAGISEWDDYDTH
+214 TSGDDISDWAPDDGNAN

-301 GKATIVVKAADES
+301 GKATIVAKAADES

-320 VVTVTEAKKEVTGVT
+320 VVTVTEVKKEVTGVT

-390 TQISVITAEG
+390 TQISVITADG

-409 VGGQTPITP
+409 VSGQAQTE
-418 TQPGT
+418 PGT

-460 EPGVAI
+460 EPGVSI

-507 AGVKFTIKPKTVTVK
+507 AGVRFTIKPKTVTVK
-522 AVKKASSRK
+522 SVKKASSRK

-563 VTLTSKSATSKALTK
+563 VTLTSKSATSKVLTK

>member
-1 MVNPPRHTKMP
+1 
-12 GSRSPHH
+12 
-19 DDFNRGRRT
+19 
-28 AALKYFSEGKQQLIR
+28 
-43 KEKTLQD
+43 
-50 ILGNWFFEIKE
+50 
-61 FGQTPEREEKKMKRK
+61 MKRK

-98 AATSYIENVTA
+98 AAVTSIEKVTA

-143 RIMSLG
+143 RITRID
-149 GKPRY
+149 GKPKY

-163 PGKTYRLTVRFSSN
+163 PGNTYRLTVRFSSN
-177 VESLFTYSS
+177 YWEGYSYENS
-186 RPGGDV
+186 MNFAYSTRPSGAV
-192 DAPAANVTFKINGE
+192 DAPAVDVTFKINGK
-206 TRPTIDLY
+206 TTTIDLY
-214 TSGAGISEWDDYDTH
+214 TSGDDISDWAPDDGNAN

-301 GKATIVVKAADES
+301 GKATIVAKAADES

-361 NKQVTWLSSTPSVAT
+361 NKQVTWLSSTPSIAT

-390 TQISVITAEG
+390 TQISVITADG

-409 VGGQTPITP
+409 VSGQAQTE
-418 TQPGT
+418 PGT

-460 EPGVAI
+460 EPGVSI

-507 AGVKFTIKPKTVTVK
+507 AGVRFTIKPKTVTVK
-522 AVKKASSRK
+522 SVKKASSRK

-563 VTLTSKSATSKALTK
+563 VTLTSKSATSKVLTK